1 MREATESLWLRL
13 RPYLTGLLTGMALGS
28 LLLWGLLRLE
38 GSALVRVTSNMPPPS
53 RSRTGTELLRQSRSN
68 AIVNAVDM
76 TRRSVV
82 TINAVGEL
90 QVRSPLHDL
99 LTWPARRQRPERPE
113 WIGSGFLI
121 DHEGNIVT
129 TEHVVRD
136 AHDLGV
142 SLGDGTSARAR
153 VVGTA
158 PRFDLA
164 LLHVD
169 IDRQME
175 TSPAILGDSDD
186 LMVGEWAIAI
196 GSPFGN
202 QIGDPQPSVSVGVI
216 SAVHRDLR
224 PLPDHEGVWPYF
236 DLLQTDAAINA
247 GNSGGPLVNSN
258 GEVIGV
264 NMAVLPSMSNSRGMS
279 SSVAAINAGV
289 NFSIPM
295 NTVKWVIEELR
306 EYGEVRTP
314 WVGWQL
320 GEAMPEAVRRSMNLA
335 EEEGVL
341 VVVTIEPGSPAARA
355 GIGPG
360 DVVFGIDGQNPYSRS
375 RADRIL
381 FHARVGGPPI
391 RVDLFKGPNGQQ
403 MAVMLDVAENPKTR
417 AERLR
422 RTGSPS

>member
-1 MREATESLWLRL
+1 MHEIAESRWLRL
-13 RPYLTGLLTGMALGS
+13 RPYGLGLLAGMALGS

-38 GSALVRVTSNMPPPS
+38 QAVRGRAVPNVAVAPPP
-53 RSRTGTELLRQSRSN
+53 RPGAEMLRQSRSN
-68 AIVNAVDM
+68 AIVNAVEM
-76 TRRSVV
+76 TRRAVV

-99 LTWPARRQRPERPE
+99 LTWPARRQRTERPE

-121 DHEGNIVT
+121 DHEGYIVT

-136 AHDLGV
+136 AHDIGACR
-142 SLGDGTSARAR
+142 GDGTSARAR
-153 VVGTA
+153 VVRMA

-169 IDRQME
+169 IDPSME

-224 PLPDHEGVWPYF
+224 PLPDHEGAWPYF

-264 NMAVLPSMSNSRGMS
+264 NMAVLPSLSSSRGIDPND
-279 SSVAAINAGV
+279 APINAGV

-295 NTVKWVIEELR
+295 NTVKWVVEELR

-320 GEAMPEAVRRSMNLA
+320 AEARPEAARNLA
-335 EEEGVL
+335 AEDGVL
-341 VVVTIEPGSPAARA
+341 RVVTVEPGSPAARA

-360 DVVFGIDGQNPYSRS
+360 D
-375 RADRIL
+375 IL
-381 FHARVGGPPI
+381 Y
-391 RVDLFKGPNGQQ
+391 
-403 MAVMLDVAENPKTR
+403 
-417 AERLR
+417 
-422 RTGSPS
+422 